1 MRAVVIYKRYTN
13 WTMGIVYGSK
23 VVRQAADYLGEYQ
36 GLKLCGFYEYDGKYN
51 ITEAHSGYRIV
62 IEETKEKALEKLNEA
77 DFSKLDIKK
86 IKKLAHY
93 YGMSAMHSS
102 PSHIIRDNTLIGDK
116 QAQKR
121 YYSRGGK

>member
-1 MRAVVIYKRYTN
+1 MRAVVIYKRFTN

-23 VVRQAADYLGEYQ
+23 VVRQAADYLGEHH

-51 ITEAHSGYRIV
+51 ITEVHSGYRV
-62 IEETKEKALEKLNEA
+62 VLEESKEKALEKLNEA
-77 DFSKLDIKK
+77 DFSKLNIKA
-86 IKKLAHY
+86 IKELARY
-93 YGMSAMHSS
+93 YGLSAMHSS

-116 QAQKR
+116 RAKKK

>member
-1 MRAVVIYKRYTN
+1 MRSVVIYKRFTN
-13 WTMGIVYGSK
+13 WSMGIIYGSK
-23 VVRQAADYLGEYQ
+23 VVRQAADYLGEHQ

-62 IEETKEKALEKLNEA
+62 LEDSKEKAMEKLNEA
-77 DFSKLDIKK
+77 DFSKIDIKR

-102 PSHIIRDNTLIGDK
+102 YYHIIRDNTLIGDK
-116 QAQKR
+116 RALRK